1 MEHELKGMWNK
12 VLMNCQPII
21 RQERK
26 TPVGQLQ
33 SNCNKAQSMLTMKL
47 HSVLYL
53 TEGGKVSYQAASGF
67 LKRTEQ
73 INTRPSL
80 FWDVTR
86 PTVVVIY
93 VRFGATYQSHLQ
105 GSRLRDL

>member
-1 MEHELKGMWNK
+1 
-12 VLMNCQPII
+12 
-21 RQERK
+21 
-26 TPVGQLQ
+26 
-33 SNCNKAQSMLTMKL
+33 MKL

-53 TEGGKVSYQAASGF
+53 TEGGKLLHQAARGF
-67 LKRTEQ
+67 LKRPEQ

-93 VRFGATYQSHLQ
+93 RRFGAAYRSHLQ
-105 GSRLRDL
+105 GSRLHDL